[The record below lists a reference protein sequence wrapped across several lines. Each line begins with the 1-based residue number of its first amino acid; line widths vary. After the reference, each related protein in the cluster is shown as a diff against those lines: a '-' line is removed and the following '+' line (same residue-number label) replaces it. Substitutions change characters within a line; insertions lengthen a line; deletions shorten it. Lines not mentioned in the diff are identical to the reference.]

1 MQVRILSGVRE
12 RWYNIDMN
20 ELLQTLKELLGS
32 TVALKYKAQGYH
44 WNVESDDFQQ
54 YHALFGSIYDS
65 LDDSID
71 PLAEWIRM
79 LGDYAPF
86 KLSRFVELS
95 TIPEVNVTS
104 NPMDM
109 AADLKAN
116 HDSAAAA
123 FGAACIMAGEMGQ
136 KGLENFLAD
145 CMTAHQKWSWQL
157 RASLK
162 EVGE

>member
-1 MQVRILSGVRE
+1 MLE
-12 RWYNIDMN
+12 M
-20 ELLQTLKELLGS
+20 LQTLKKLLAD

-44 WNVESDDFQQ
+44 WNVEGDDFEQ
-54 YHALFGSIYDS
+54 YHALFGKIYDS

-71 PLAEWIRM
+71 PLAEWIRI

-95 TIPEVNVTS
+95 SVVETNVTS
-104 NPMDM
+104 DPMQM
-109 AADLKAN
+109 AADLKMN
-116 HDSAAAA
+116 HDSAALA
-123 FGAACIMAGEMGQ
+123 FGAASERAAELGQ

-157 RASLK
+157 RVSLK